1 MHLLN
6 RKKTVLSLF
15 IILFVI
21 LGAVAQTTPQGFNYQ
36 TVVRDASGNSINNQ
50 LIQIRFSLYSG
61 SSAGILQWQE
71 DCLSTTDSYG
81 LFKTII
87 GTGISTGSGLATS
100 FNQIDWSIG
109 VYYLKVSIDVT
120 GGSTFLD
127 MGNSQLFSVPY
138 SFYSLNSNN
147 INNIG
152 LAQFSDVNLA
162 SIAPNK
168 VLKWDGL
175 SSWVPSNDIHSDTV
189 SFAYSI
195 APSFWSLNGNSLGTS
210 TSFLGVNDSVDLNFR
225 TNNISRLNL
234 TSNGNLLLG
243 GSSNNAD
250 LRITGNDG
258 MIGTGAF
265 NAGMSSNIGTGTRL
279 VWWPSRASFKVGTI
293 DTTNYGD
300 SIGVYSFSSGR
311 NHRLGK
317 YSAVFGDNCVGGDY
331 VIAIGRKCKA
341 TSIGAYPSGTG
352 VALGDSCLAAGQRC
366 VAIGRGNHAMT
377 ATNVAIG
384 QYNKASG
391 AQSIA
396 LGYNCNANGY
406 YSTVIGY
413 YGSANLYRSFV
424 YADASSSAITN
435 SNAHYQFLV
444 RASGGTIF
452 YTDSARTMG
461 VTLFPGGGSWSSV
474 CDKNKKENFSEIDME
489 LVLEKI
495 EKLKIKK
502 WNYRSQANSI
512 KHIGPTAQDFYAL
525 FGVGENNISIAT
537 IDMDGVILT
546 GIKAVNKR
554 LINLS
559 NLNSIDEL
567 KLKID
572 KIDNFQNE
580 NTRLDAIEAALNNNS
595 NHFSNET
602 K

>member
-279 VWWPSRASFKVGTI
+279 VWWPSRASFKVWFPFA
-293 DTTNYGD
+293 
-300 SIGVYSFSSGR
+300 YSR
-311 NHRLGK
+311 
-317 YSAVFGDNCVGGDY
+317 
-331 VIAIGRKCKA
+331 
-341 TSIGAYPSGTG
+341 
-352 VALGDSCLAAGQRC
+352 Q
-366 VAIGRGNHAMT
+366 
-377 ATNVAIG
+377 
-384 QYNKASG
+384 
-391 AQSIA
+391 
-396 LGYNCNANGY
+396 
-406 YSTVIGY
+406 
-413 YGSANLYRSFV
+413 
-424 YADASSSAITN
+424 
-435 SNAHYQFLV
+435 
-444 RASGGTIF
+444 
-452 YTDSARTMG
+452 
-461 VTLFPGGGSWSSV
+461 
-474 CDKNKKENFSEIDME
+474 
-489 LVLEKI
+489 
-495 EKLKIKK
+495 
-502 WNYRSQANSI
+502 
-512 KHIGPTAQDFYAL
+512 
-525 FGVGENNISIAT
+525 
-537 IDMDGVILT
+537 
-546 GIKAVNKR
+546 
-554 LINLS
+554 
-559 NLNSIDEL
+559 
-567 KLKID
+567 
-572 KIDNFQNE
+572 
-580 NTRLDAIEAALNNNS
+580 
-595 NHFSNET
+595 
-602 K
+602 